1 MSWND
6 LYQMSA
12 GMTEPEIRFEKAKRL
27 IGLFLGPVLFVIFGW
42 FWPPL
47 PHVNAQG
54 MIALGIV
61 LLAVTWWITEAVP
74 VPVTSLLMMP
84 LAVITGLFPYTRAFG
99 YWAHW
104 TNLFLIGAFIIGGA
118 MEVHGLTRRVSLSLV
133 SSRWVGGNAWR
144 LLVLF
149 LISNII
155 TGAFTSN
162 TVDAILYMSVGLG
175 LLKTLQINPGSGFGS
190 AMFLG
195 IAWATNIGGK
205 LTPSG
210 SVPNMVAIALAESSG
225 HPIGY
230 LQWVVANLTFTT
242 LQTCAMLLIL
252 RSFFTEEDR
261 KMKIDTAAV
270 KSELAKLGP
279 FSKGEWAACIALAVA
294 LICWTLPDIVPI
306 VLGDPKHP
314 VSVWLATRLNWG
326 VVALLVAGG
335 LFVTPIDW
343 PKRRFAMTWDDAV
356 ANIEWGVLALVAGS
370 LVVGDLIADK
380 QVGLGQL
387 LGAGISSLAN
397 AHPPQYLLL
406 LGIIATTTILAQV
419 TSAVAIVSAA
429 GPIALAVAPALGLNP
444 IALLVTIS
452 LAANMGYT
460 LPSSTPP
467 NAIVFASG
475 YIRIVPMFVRGSI
488 LAGVGII
495 LLSLTGYS
503 MANLVFTYAP

>member
-1 MSWND
+1 
-6 LYQMSA
+6 
-12 GMTEPEIRFEKAKRL
+12 
-27 IGLFLGPVLFVIFGW
+27 
-42 FWPPL
+42 
-47 PHVNAQG
+47 
-54 MIALGIV
+54 
-61 LLAVTWWITEAVP
+61 
-74 VPVTSLLMMP
+74 
-84 LAVITGLFPYTRAFG
+84 
-99 YWAHW
+99 
-104 TNLFLIGAFIIGGA
+104 
-118 MEVHGLTRRVSLSLV
+118 
-133 SSRWVGGNAWR
+133 
-144 LLVLF
+144 
-149 LISNII
+149 
-155 TGAFTSN
+155 
-162 TVDAILYMSVGLG
+162 
-175 LLKTLQINPGSGFGS
+175 
-190 AMFLG
+190 
-195 IAWATNIGGK
+195 
-205 LTPSG
+205 
-210 SVPNMVAIALAESSG
+210 
-225 HPIGY
+225 
-230 LQWVVANLTFTT
+230 LQWVAANLTFTT
-242 LQTCAMLLIL
+242 RQTCAMLLIL

-314 VSVWLATRLNWG
+314 LSVWLATRLNWG

-343 PKRRFAMTWDDAV
+343 AKRRFVMTWDDAV

-387 LGAGISSLAN
+387 LGAGINSLAN

-406 LGIIATTTILAQV
+406 LGIIATVTILAQV

-503 MANLVFTYAP
+503 MANLVFTYTP